1 MANVVNKIFVDK
13 MGGKTASDFIGQPGE
28 IFYDPNTGSLRIS
41 DGVTV
46 GGKSI
51 VESSPLESLYIG
63 DWVYFVR
70 PDDEPEVIDKISDNL
85 WITRN
90 PNNNNGSLYNSA
102 PNPGEDGDP
111 FDSDGSVNTPY
122 GTEWNTDGWA
132 DFSNVTDRY
141 YENITSAWDGGG
153 WASTK
158 HEFVM
163 HDTQND
169 KYYAIRFLAWDGGDN
184 NATGAFSYIRREIN
198 TDIYFNRV
206 DTNDEEEALTGGDQ
220 IAEHLVITRG
230 DGGPIFNIAEEG
242 NYDDDESPKYTLWSQ
257 EGWDDLTNLTDRHWM
272 VFHDLTSG
280 EQLGK
285 RIVGREYVM
294 HDTIADK
301 YYAIK
306 FTRWQQ
312 GNNSESG
319 YDYPGFSY
327 IRRQI
332 DTTKLS
338 AGLKFNDG
346 TVQNTA
352 YSYKNA
358 AILKKANT
366 LNVSYRY
373 LTPDDIGKMI
383 YFDGN
388 GVGALIV
395 SDGGAA
401 EFPVGATV
409 TIINRSG
416 DTVYVNKDNDDEN
429 GTIYGAGTSDSGTS
443 WAIPDDGGG
452 NIAVL
457 IKISTGMDN
466 YRNDWMLS
474 GSGILKD

>member
-1 MANVVNKIFVDK
+1 MSNVVNKIFVDK

-70 PDDEPEVIDKISDNL
+70 PDDEPDVMDHIAPNL
-85 WITRN
+85 ILARAEG
-90 PNNNNGSLYNSA
+90 GSLYNA
-102 PNPGEDGDP
+102 YDQEDGYELNNP
-111 FDSDGSVNTPY
+111 S
-122 GTEWNTDGWA
+122 GTEWNTDGWT
-132 DFSNVTDRY
+132 DFSDVTNRY
-141 YENITSAWDGGG
+141 YDTLSNARAGGG
-153 WASTK
+153 WAATK

-163 HDTQND
+163 HDTNND

-206 DTNDEEEALTGGDQ
+206 DTDDEEVALTGGDQ

-230 DGGPIFNIAEEG
+230 DGGPIFNIAEED

-272 VFHDLTSG
+272 VFHDLTNG

-312 GNNSESG
+312 GQYEG
-319 YDYPGFSY
+319 GLDYPGFSY

-366 LNVSYRY
+366 LNVANRY

-388 GVGALIV
+388 GVDTLIV

-416 DTVYVNKDNDDEN
+416 NTVYVNKDNDDEN

-443 WAIPDDGGG
+443 WEIPDNGGG

-457 IKISTGMDN
+457 IKISTSMDN
-466 YRNDWMLS
+466 YTNDWMLS
-474 GSGILKD
+474 GAGIVEN